1 MHVSAFPIL
10 PACALTIVL
19 VAGSARAQTQDLE
32 AMRQVAETFARAQTR
47 SLHGEVVI
55 EAGTLDSRVRLGAC
69 QSLQPY
75 LPAGGK
81 LWGHSN
87 VGVRCQHP
95 ETWSIIVPVVV
106 RVMADALYAARPL
119 SRGAPVTDQDVTTR
133 RVDITQLP
141 AGVLMDRTQAVGR
154 IPSVSMAA
162 GLPLR
167 ATLSATFRE
176 HTPKGFGELLKN
188 LASPDI
194 DHAHQVLEGEHLTRI
209 VNGVYK
215 TPAYY
220 MAVAE
225 ANCLDTVR
233 ALRPGSAIYLPP
245 VR

>member
-1 MHVSAFPIL
+1 MDGAL
-10 PACALTIVL
+10 LKLTIIPFEDSE
-19 VAGSARAQTQDLE
+19 G
-32 AMRQVAETFARAQTR
+32 AM
-47 SLHGEVVI
+47 G
-55 EAGTLDSRVRLGAC
+55 
-69 QSLQPY
+69 P
-75 LPAGGK
+75 PAGPPFIVQF
-81 LWGHSN
+81 N
-87 VGVRCQHP
+87 P
-95 ETWSIIVPVVV
+95 ETYTDTTEFKYGPDEPPQGSSGSEAKFERVNPKKYSFELMLDGTGVSPAPPPSGALDAIAPSTGLSVVAQLEMFKLTV
-106 RVMADALYAARPL
+106 GFSGNVHRPRFL
-119 SRGAPVTDQDVTTR
+119 MLVWGRLLVTT
-133 RVDITQLP
+133 
-141 AGVLMDRTQAVGR
+141 VLESYSIAYKLFS
-154 IPSVSMAA
+154 PA